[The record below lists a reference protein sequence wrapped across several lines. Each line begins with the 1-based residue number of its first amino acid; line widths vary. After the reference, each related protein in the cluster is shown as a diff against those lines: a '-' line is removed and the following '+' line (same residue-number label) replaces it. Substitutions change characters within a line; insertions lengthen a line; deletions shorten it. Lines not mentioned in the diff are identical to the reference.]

1 VTRTRTRP
9 QAARAFEG
17 PSPLRGF
24 TPSSSA
30 VALARC
36 HPQSAVLDEHEVAER
51 RRTAS
56 YMAAPHFFYERGS
69 IFGRSTARS
78 PVWKVRPVMKPP
90 CVCSKRSSLLTLSRS
105 PCRSRAVPLSRTLS
119 PRFSRSANQSFSAVA
134 RAGGVGREPILLLL
148 GGAHNHRRARRVLA
162 VRIEAVLAA
171 NARRAEAAP
180 RRVRGV
186 AVMGVGPDLQ
196 HTCGRRRCERSARE
210 TWRVMGNV

>member
-1 VTRTRTRP
+1 MP
-9 QAARAFEG
+9 
-17 PSPLRGF
+17 P
-24 TPSSSA
+24 
-30 VALARC
+30 
-36 HPQSAVLDEHEVAER
+36 AER
-51 RRTAS
+51 SARRA
-56 YMAAPHFFYERGS
+56 RGS
-69 IFGRSTARS
+69 GAEAH
-78 PVWKVRPVMKPP
+78 
-90 CVCSKRSSLLTLSRS
+90 SLLHGGSTFFLRARVDLRSIYSALTGVEGEAGNEATL
-105 PCRSRAVPLSRTLS
+105 CVQQTLIAAHAQPLTMPLTRCAAKPHALS
-119 PRFSRSANQSFSAVA
+119 EVQPYFTANQSFSAVA